1 MLLMSAVEK
10 LKEQGVDLSSII
22 NGCSN
27 LKVQSCRKRK
37 KDDEDLVFDEWN
49 IENIEEFAL
58 KILSIMPSKSK
69 D

>member
-1 MLLMSAVEK
+1 MSAVEK

-22 NGCSN
+22 NGCSD
-27 LKVQSCRKRK
+27 LRIQACRKRK